1 MILKNAFVSINGV
14 DLSDHIQEVNLEIG
28 RESHDD
34 TTMGDDTRS
43 MTLGLKTWSLS
54 LTLKQNFAAGKVD
67 ATLFAVY
74 NAGDAVPI
82 IVRVDKGAKSA
93 SNPEFTGDAV
103 LESYTPLGQSVGDFA
118 TAPVQFAAA
127 GDLTRAVA

>member
-1 MILKNAFVSINGV
+1 
-14 DLSDHIQEVNLEIG
+14 
-28 RESHDD
+28 
-34 TTMGDDTRS
+34 MGDDTRS

-74 NAGDAVPI
+74 NAGDAVPVV
-82 IVRVDKGAKSA
+82 VRVGKGAKSA
-93 SNPEFTGDAV
+93 GNPEFTGDAV

-118 TAPVQFAAA
+118 TAPMQFAAA
-127 GDLTRAVA
+127 GDLTRATA